1 MHQNFDL
8 GEKKSGKGKI
18 FKIFIYLSILLIINF
33 FIFSA
38 QILTSNP
45 SSTSW
50 MNKIPILS
58 QIKHLAESANFNLKG
73 EDRDRINI
81 LLLGVGGKNHDGAWL
96 TDTIM
101 VASIEPKEKKVAL
114 LSIPRDLTI
123 PIEGMG
129 WRKINSVD
137 SFAEQQNP
145 GSGGEATSQAVS
157 HLLNIPIDYY
167 FRVDF
172 TGFQK
177 IIDEL
182 GGVDVYVEN
191 TLDDYD
197 YPVLGME
204 DAYPYSARYE
214 HLHVDKGLQHMDGS
228 LALKFARS
236 RHGVGSEGSDFARAK
251 RQQKIIE
258 AVKAK
263 LLSMNVLFEPR
274 TVSNIISDV
283 NDNISTDLKIGEIV
297 RLWDLLKDV
306 QKENIINKVLDNS
319 PNGLLV
325 DGRGDDGAYI
335 LTPRSGDFSEI
346 QYLANNIFGE
356 VPKNDTRDLAN
367 EDATVEIR
375 NGTWINGLASR
386 VAVDL
391 ENDGFD
397 VVRIA
402 NSSRK
407 NFQKSVIYDLTYGE
421 KMKSLASLKDK
432 TGANVS
438 YGLPQW
444 LIDEVAA
451 DEKAGK
457 SLKQPDFI
465 LVLGQE
471 ADNNSSPSDT
481 TN

>member
-8 GEKKSGKGKI
+8 REKKSRKVI

-182 GGVDVYVEN
+182 GGVDVYVDN

-471 ADNNSSPSDT
+471 ADNNSSSSDT
-481 TN
+481 TTN

>member
-1 MHQNFDL
+1 MR
-8 GEKKSGKGKI
+8 EKKSRKVI

-182 GGVDVYVEN
+182 GGVDVYVDN

-471 ADNNSSPSDT
+471 ADNNSSSSDT
-481 TN
+481 TTN